1 MLAGLCLGQ
10 IWKIPLFFSKSV
22 AFLPQTWYIVPVSY
36 THLDVYKRQANGGAA
51 IPRGSPDA
59 ATVDD
64 NFHSVVGA
72 AAGAD
77 TGADLCA
84 GVAGFQLKGSP
95 VDLNF
100 GGIEGAVILASAC
113 LLYTSK

>member
-1 MLAGLCLGQ
+1 MAIHAG
-10 IWKIPLFFSKSV
+10 
-22 AFLPQTWYIVPVSY
+22 
-36 THLDVYKRQANGGAA
+36 ANGGAA

-59 ATVDD
+59 ATIDD

-84 GVAGFQLKGSP
+84 GVAGFQLKGTP

-100 GGIEGAVILASAC
+100 GGIEGAVILASAEVPEPMQAPKPLFRTVQVPPLKVISPVRSPC
-113 LLYTSK
+113 RPPMAAA

>member
-1 MLAGLCLGQ
+1 MAIHAG
-10 IWKIPLFFSKSV
+10 
-22 AFLPQTWYIVPVSY
+22 
-36 THLDVYKRQANGGAA
+36 ANGGAA

-59 ATVDD
+59 ATIDD

-100 GGIEGAVILASAC
+100 GGIAGAVILASAGGTGADASAEAVVPYGAVRQWQLRRRWSSPWC
-113 LLYTSK
+113 